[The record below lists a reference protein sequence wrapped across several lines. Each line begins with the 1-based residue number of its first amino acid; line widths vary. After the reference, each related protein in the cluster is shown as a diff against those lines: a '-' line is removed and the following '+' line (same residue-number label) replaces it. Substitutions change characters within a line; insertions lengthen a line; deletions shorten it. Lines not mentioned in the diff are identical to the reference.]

1 MPTIFL
7 SYRRDDSAGYAG
19 RLRSSLEA
27 KLGEGSVFRDVDAI
41 EPGQDFVHAIESRV
55 RACRVFLAVIGR
67 EWLDASN
74 TGAAG

>member
-41 EPGQDFVHAIESRV
+41 EPGQDLFMRSSRASV
-55 RACRVFLAVIGR
+55 RVGCFLR
-67 EWLDASN
+67 
-74 TGAAG
+74 